1 MLTVTAT
8 TAIAF
13 IMVGTCCLDSMNPFE
28 LEVKVNG
35 VSTLKVA
42 DMLRSNPAYL
52 INLKEPTQLNISL
65 TGVNPEISQSAF
77 GVSTYSLVDNVP
89 SG

>member
-1 MLTVTAT
+1 
-8 TAIAF
+8 
-13 IMVGTCCLDSMNPFE
+13 MNPFE